1 MNLSIKKNHECSYLK
16 PTSVDTGECN
26 WDTNSLSNQRK
37 ELSINSLFKL
47 IGLVEEET
55 FLFTEE
61 FQLINVEG
69 MIGL

>member
-16 PTSVDTGECN
+16 PTSLDTGECT

-37 ELSINSLFKL
+37 ELSIDSLFKL

-55 FLFTEE
+55 FCLQKNFS
-61 FQLINVEG
+61 
-69 MIGL
+69 